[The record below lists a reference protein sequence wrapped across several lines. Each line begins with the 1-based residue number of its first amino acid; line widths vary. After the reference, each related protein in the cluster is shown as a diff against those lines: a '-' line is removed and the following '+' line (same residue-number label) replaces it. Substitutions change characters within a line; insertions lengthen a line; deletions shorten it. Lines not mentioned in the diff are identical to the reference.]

1 MSVRRTA
8 WLGREGSNLRMVES
22 KSAASKRWRLAN
34 DPTLEATPY
43 HTARKLRIVSVDD
56 DLLVSFNTSAMLED
70 LGHTVFTAGSG
81 ARALEILQR
90 EDSIDLLITDQGMP
104 GMTGA
109 ELAAKVRAEKPD
121 LPVIIATGFAELAR
135 GEGAEYPKL
144 SKPFMQHDLANVIAK
159 VISPSKNRARS

>member
-1 MSVRRTA
+1 MPSATITNTTGET
-8 WLGREGSNLRMVES
+8 GRNVP
-22 KSAASKRWRLAN
+22 A
-34 DPTLEATPY
+34 LEATPY

-56 DLLVSFNTSAMLED
+56 DPLVSFNTSAMLED

-81 ARALEILQR
+81 ARALEILQC
-90 EDSIDLLITDQGMP
+90 EDSIDLLITDQAMP

-121 LPVIIATGFAELAR
+121 LPVIIATGFAELVK